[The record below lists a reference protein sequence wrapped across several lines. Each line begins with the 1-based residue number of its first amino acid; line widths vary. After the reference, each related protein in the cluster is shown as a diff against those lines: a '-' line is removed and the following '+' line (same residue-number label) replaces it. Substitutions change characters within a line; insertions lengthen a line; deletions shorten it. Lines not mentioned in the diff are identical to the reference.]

1 MIEYVLLIILGFCLG
16 SLVALLI
23 APTVWRRAVRLTTMR
38 LEATL
43 PMSLADIE
51 ADKDTLRA
59 SYAVQIRRLETSLN
73 KAREKSAGQL
83 VEISK
88 LQMDIATLNDQ
99 IAMLHRQLD
108 ERNNAANVFEKTIKR
123 RLPELDAQLAAARDS
138 LAERAQ
144 EISDFSVK
152 LRRSEEMQNLA
163 QDSNEQQQAEIRQL
177 RDALEKSG
185 ADNTGRF
192 KKRPAQWSIDE
203 YRSEYDRLSL
213 ELSKMRE
220 QLALSQKH
228 ESRQANALKAEM
240 QQLAERLMSST
251 AETNTPSPS
260 GAKHAPTSTT
270 PSGDDT
276 YSLSSSRDTSPQQS
290 QKHDKR
296 TLAAPRPW
304 PKDQVSTTSVTAVK
318 TPLPTTR

>member
-1 MIEYVLLIILGFCLG
+1 MIEYVLLIILGFCVG

-23 APTVWRRAVRLTTMR
+23 APTVWRRAVQLTTRR

-43 PMSLADIE
+43 PMSLSDIE

-73 KAREKSAGQL
+73 KVREKSAGQL

-99 IAMLHRQLD
+99 IAMLHKQLD
-108 ERNNAANVFEKTIKR
+108 ERSNAANVFEKTIKR
-123 RLPELDAQLAAARDS
+123 RLPELDMQLEAARAA
-138 LAERAQ
+138 LTERAN

-152 LRRSEEMQNLA
+152 LRRSEEMQTLA
-163 QDSNEQQQAEIRQL
+163 QDANEQQQAEIRLL

-185 ADNTGRF
+185 GENAGRF
-192 KKRPAQWSIDE
+192 KKRPAEWSLNE

-228 ESRQANALKAEM
+228 ENRQATALKAEM

-251 AETNTPSPS
+251 TEKSSPSTPTGTKHTPSSTAPS
-260 GAKHAPTSTT
+260 DESHSASP
-270 PSGDDT
+270 
-276 YSLSSSRDTSPQQS
+276 SRDTSPQRS
-290 QKHDKR
+290 QDHDQR
-296 TLAAPRPW
+296 SLAAPQPW
-304 PKDQVSTTSVTAVK
+304 PKNRASSISASE
-318 TPLPTTR
+318 